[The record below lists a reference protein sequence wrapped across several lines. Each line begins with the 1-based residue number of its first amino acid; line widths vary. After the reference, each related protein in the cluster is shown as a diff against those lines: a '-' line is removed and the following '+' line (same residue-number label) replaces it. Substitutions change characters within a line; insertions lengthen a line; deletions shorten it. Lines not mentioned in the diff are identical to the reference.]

1 MAARLGGGVDMI
13 FIDADKGGYEK
24 RDRSKAVG
32 EATADAARAE
42 SVEQVVIE
50 ALVVAGRLLE
60 APGRAHLLD
69 HQQNRSVV
77 RLAYLPCCPWP
88 WLPVPATHTH

>member
-1 MAARLGGGVDMI
+1 MATVPGEVGAYLGQAVA
-13 FIDADKGGYEK
+13 DAD
-24 RDRSKAVG
+24 A
-32 EATADAARAE
+32 ADAARAE

-50 ALVVAGRLLE
+50 ALMVAGRQLDV
-60 APGRAHLLD
+60 PGRAHLLD